1 MTVIKILMNNYLKT
15 TVALLVMMK
24 VSFTEVVKSVTLKV
38 HL

>member
-1 MTVIKILMNNYLKT
+1 MNNYLKT

-24 VSFTEVVKSVTLKV
+24 VSFAEAVKSVKLKV